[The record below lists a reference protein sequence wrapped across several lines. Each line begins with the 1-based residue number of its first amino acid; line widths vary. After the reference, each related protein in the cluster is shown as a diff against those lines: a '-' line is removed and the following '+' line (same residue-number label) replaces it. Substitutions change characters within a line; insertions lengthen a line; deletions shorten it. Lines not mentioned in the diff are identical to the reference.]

1 MRIIKK
7 KNGKKFKL
15 ASFTSLAKQPEPLL
29 QGPQAPT
36 LQEPMPPARKLQAP
50 GLPRQAQALRQQALQ
65 PEPEQPKESPQRLPP
80 PQAQAP

>member
-29 QGPQAPT
+29 QGPQAPM
-36 LQEPMPPARKLQAP
+36 LQEPMLPGRRRLAP
-50 GLPRQAQALRQQALQ
+50 GLPRQAPELRQQASQ
-65 PEPEQPKESPQRLPP
+65 PGPEPPKESPQRLPL